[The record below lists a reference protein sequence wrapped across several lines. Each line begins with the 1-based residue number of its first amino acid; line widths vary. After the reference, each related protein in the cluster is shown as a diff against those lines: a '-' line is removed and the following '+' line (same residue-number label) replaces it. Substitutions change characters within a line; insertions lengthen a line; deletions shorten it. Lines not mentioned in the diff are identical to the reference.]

1 MKKKYTIAALILV
14 LVIVV
19 AIVFLVINKKKD
31 IKEFNEV
38 VISDIDLSNTP
49 DGTYSGEYEF
59 KGLYVKVST
68 TVKDNK
74 ISNVDILDVSGSS
87 FKKLATSDIDGVSLS
102 SDDVLYYALDN
113 RGNIKT
119 LILNGLSGDAREYVY
134 VTSGDNVSEGWNASS
149 TYNWISNGVDGGA
162 TY

>member
-38 VISDIDLSNTP
+38 IISDIDLSNTP

-74 ISNVDILDVSGSS
+74 ISNVDILEHRVRYGESGESIVEDVISS
-87 FKKLATSDIDGVSLS
+87 QKLNID
-102 SDDVLYYALDN
+102 
-113 RGNIKT
+113 
-119 LILNGLSGDAREYVY
+119 LIS
-134 VTSGDNVSEGWNASS
+134 
-149 TYNWISNGVDGGA
+149 GA
-162 TY
+162 TVSSKCILKAIENSLNNK